1 MVYRQVRRV
10 QLIEVLMEIISIIR
24 IIENKEEEKII
35 VLLWKMK
42 YLLEKIL
49 MSYKFKTDI

>member
-49 MSYKFKTDI
+49 MNYKFKTDI